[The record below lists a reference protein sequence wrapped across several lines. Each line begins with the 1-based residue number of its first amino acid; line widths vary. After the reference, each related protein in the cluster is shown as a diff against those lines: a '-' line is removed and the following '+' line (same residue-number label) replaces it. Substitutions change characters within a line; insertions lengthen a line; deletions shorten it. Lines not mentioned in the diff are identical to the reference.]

1 MKTARSRPDRSQIT
15 AVLGADKA
23 KPLARR
29 PEGPALSAPA
39 RGAGRKAGRDEE
51 VVPAAE
57 QRGTAMTMLNRFPVS
72 AAGPAA

>member
-1 MKTARSRPDRSQIT
+1 MVSSGPDRSQVT
-15 AVLGADKA
+15 AVLGIDKA

-29 PEGPALSAPA
+29 PEGPALSMPA
-39 RGAGRKAGRDEE
+39 HGAGRKAGRDGE

-57 QRGTAMTMLNRFPVS
+57 QRGTAMTMLNQFPVS